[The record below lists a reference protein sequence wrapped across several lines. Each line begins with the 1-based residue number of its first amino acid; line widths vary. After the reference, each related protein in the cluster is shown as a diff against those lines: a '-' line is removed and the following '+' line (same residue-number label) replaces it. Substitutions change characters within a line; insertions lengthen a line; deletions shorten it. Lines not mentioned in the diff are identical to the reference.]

1 MNLDTSKAIKSVSYN
16 GAELQIAGRNIL
28 TVNAPTG
35 STVTATKD
43 SEVKTAVEN
52 NGVWTF
58 KGLEAGTWTITASLG
73 SYSQTYTREFVDE
86 MTVDVTYVS
95 STLNDNSWSV
105 IGEISDAGQAENW
118 WSVGDIK
125 NETLSGTWGIL
136 NVSGLTVGAYIIGFN
151 HNSGKEGTN
160 RIHFK
165 FGKIDG
171 VQAAFCDSSYNSSGS
186 GIMFHMNS
194 SNSNSGGWKNSYMRV
209 TLLGNN
215 NGPSSPLSG
224 SLMACVSAEL
234 RAALKAT
241 TKYSDN
247 TGGGSNTASYVTA
260 TTDYFWLLAE
270 FEIFGT
276 RSSANSYE
284 QYEQAQYQYYKA
296 GNAKIHYRHDAR
308 TTAVHVWLRS
318 VNASSS
324 SSFCYVNT
332 SGTAYNLHAGYSL
345 GCAPAFAA

>member
-1 MNLDTSKAIKSVSYN
+1 MANIMRLGGSGG
-16 GAELQIAGRNIL
+16 GAKGNIL
-28 TVNAPTG
+28 TVNAPAG
-35 STVTATKD
+35 STVTATKGG
-43 SEVKTAVEN
+43 EIKTAVEN

-86 MTVDVTYVS
+86 MTIDVTYVS
-95 STLNDNSWSV
+95 STLDDNSWSV

-125 NETLSGTWGIL
+125 YETLSGTWGIL

-151 HNSGKEGTN
+151 HNSSREGTN

-165 FGKIDG
+165 FGKISG
-171 VQAAFCDSSYNSSGS
+171 TQIAFCDSSYNSSGS
-186 GIMFHMNS
+186 GTMFHMNS
-194 SNSNSGGWKNSYMRV
+194 SNSNSGGWKTSYMRV
-209 TLLGNN
+209 TLLGNDK
-215 NGPSSPLSG
+215 GPSSPLSG

-234 RAALKAT
+234 RAVLKAT

-270 FEIFGT
+270 FEVFGT
-276 RSSANSYE
+276 RSNADSTE
-284 QYEQAQYQYYKA
+284 QNYQAQYQYYKA
-296 GNAKIHYRHDAR
+296 GNDKIHYRHDAR
-308 TTAVHVWLRS
+308 TTAVHTWLRS
-318 VNASSS
+318 VSATLS
-324 SSFCYVNT
+324 SSFCIVNT
-332 SGTAYNLHAGYSL
+332 GGAASRYTAYTSL

>member
-1 MNLDTSKAIKSVSYN
+1 MA
-16 GAELQIAGRNIL
+16 NIMRLGGGGGGKGNTL

-43 SEVKTAVEN
+43 GETKAAVEN
-52 NGVWTF
+52 NGVWVF

-86 MTVDVTYVS
+86 MTIDVTYVS
-95 STLNDNSWSV
+95 ATLDSNSWSI

-125 NETLSGTWGIL
+125 YETLSGTWGIL
-136 NVSGLTVGAYIIGFN
+136 NVAGLTVGAYIIGFD

-165 FGKIDG
+165 FGKISG
-171 VQAAFCDSSYNSSGS
+171 TQVTFCDSSYNSSGS
-186 GIMFHMNS
+186 GTMFHMNS
-194 SNSNSGGWKNSYMRV
+194 SSSNSGGWKSSYMRV
-209 TLLGNN
+209 TLLGNDS
-215 NGPSSPLSG
+215 GPNSPLSG

-234 RAALKAT
+234 RGVLKAT

-270 FEIFGT
+270 FEVFGT
-276 RSSANSYE
+276 RSYANSAE
-284 QYEQAQYQYYKA
+284 QNNQAQYQYYKA

-308 TTAVHVWLRS
+308 TTAVYVWLRS
-318 VNASSS
+318 VYASNSTF
-324 SSFCYVNT
+324 FCSVDT
-332 SGTAYNLHAGYSL
+332 GGTAGGTGAYYSR

>member
-1 MNLDTSKAIKSVSYN
+1 MA
-16 GAELQIAGRNIL
+16 NIMRLGGGGGSAKGNTL
-28 TVNAPTG
+28 TVNAPAG
-35 STVTATKD
+35 SAVTATKD
-43 SEVKTAVEN
+43 GEVKTAAEN
-52 NGVWTF
+52 NGVWVF

-86 MTVDVTYVS
+86 MTINVTYVS

-105 IGEISDAGQAENW
+105 IGEISDAGQAANW

-136 NVSGLTVGAYIIGFN
+136 NVSGCTVGAYIIGFD

-165 FGKIDG
+165 FGKISG
-171 VQAAFCDSSYNSSGS
+171 TQIAFCDSSYNSSGS
-186 GIMFHMNS
+186 GTMFHMNS
-194 SNSNSGGWKNSYMRV
+194 SATNSGGWNDSYMRV
-209 TLLGNN
+209 RLLGNGI
-215 NGPSSPLSG
+215 GPSSPLSG
-224 SLMACVSAEL
+224 SLMACISAEL
-234 RAALKAT
+234 RSVLKAT

-270 FEIFGT
+270 FEVFGT
-276 RSSANSYE
+276 RSYANSAE
-284 QYEQAQYQYYKA
+284 QNYQAQYQYYKA

-308 TTAVHVWLRS
+308 TTAVYAWLRS
-318 VNASSS
+318 VRASHSG
-324 SSFCYVNT
+324 SFCRVRT
-332 SGTAYNLHAGYSL
+332 DGTAHNYNANYSL

>member
-1 MNLDTSKAIKSVSYN
+1 MANIMRLGGGGGSAK
-16 GAELQIAGRNIL
+16 GNIL
-28 TVNAPTG
+28 TVNAPAG

-43 SEVKTAVEN
+43 GEVKTAAEN
-52 NGVWTF
+52 NGVWVF

-86 MTVDVTYVS
+86 MTIDVTYVS
-95 STLNDNSWSV
+95 STLDNNSWSV

-125 NETLSGTWGIL
+125 YETLSGTWGIL

-186 GIMFHMNS
+186 GTMFHMNS

-215 NGPSSPLSG
+215 SGPSSPLSG
-224 SLMACVSAEL
+224 SLMACISAEL
-234 RAALKAT
+234 RAVLKAT

-270 FEIFGT
+270 FEVFGT
-276 RSSANSYE
+276 RSYANSAE
-284 QYEQAQYQYYKA
+284 QNYQAQYQYYKA

-308 TTAVHVWLRS
+308 TTAVGTWLRS
-318 VNASSS
+318 VNAAYSDL
-324 SSFCYVNT
+324 FCYVYT
-332 SGTAYNLHAGYSL
+332 DGTANSGNASYSL

>member
-1 MNLDTSKAIKSVSYN
+1 MIIGNPITLGGGGKGNT
-16 GAELQIAGRNIL
+16 L

-35 STVTATKD
+35 STVTATNG
-43 SEVKTAVEN
+43 SETKTAVEN
-52 NGVWTF
+52 NGVWVF

-86 MTVDVTYVS
+86 MTLDVTYVS
-95 STLNDNSWSV
+95 ATLDSNSWSI

-125 NETLSGTWGIL
+125 YETLSGTWGIL
-136 NVSGLTVGAYIIGFN
+136 NVSGLTVGIYIIGFN

-165 FGKIDG
+165 FGKISG
-171 VQAAFCDSSYNSSGS
+171 TQVAFCDSSYNSSGS
-186 GIMFHMNS
+186 GAMFHMNS
-194 SNSNSGGWKNSYMRV
+194 SSSNSGGWKSSYMRV
-209 TLLGNN
+209 TLLGNDS
-215 NGPSSPLSG
+215 GPGSPLSG

-234 RAALKAT
+234 RSVLKAT

-270 FEIFGT
+270 FEVFGT
-276 RSSANSYE
+276 RSYANSAE
-284 QYEQAQYQYYKA
+284 QNNQAQYQYYKA

-308 TTAVHVWLRS
+308 TTAVGVWLRS
-318 VNASSS
+318 VYASYSS
-324 SSFCYVNT
+324 YFCRVNT
-332 SGTAYNLHAGYSL
+332 GGTAADASATASL

>member
-1 MNLDTSKAIKSVSYN
+1 MA
-16 GAELQIAGRNIL
+16 NIMRLGGGSGGGKGNTL
-28 TVNAPTG
+28 TVNAPAG

-43 SEVKTAVEN
+43 GEVKTAAEN
-52 NGVWTF
+52 NGVWVF

-86 MTVDVTYVS
+86 MTINVTYVS

-105 IGEISDAGQAENW
+105 IGEISDAGQAANW

-136 NVSGLTVGAYIIGFN
+136 NVSGLTVGAYIIGFD

-165 FGKIDG
+165 FGKISG
-171 VQAAFCDSSYNSSGS
+171 TQIAFCDSSYNSSGS
-186 GIMFHMNS
+186 GTVFHMNS
-194 SNSNSGGWKNSYMRV
+194 SATNSGGWKNSYMRV

-224 SLMACVSAEL
+224 SLMACISAEL
-234 RAALKAT
+234 RSVLKAT

-276 RSSANSYE
+276 RSYANSAE
-284 QYEQAQYQYYKA
+284 QNHQQQYQYYKA

-308 TTAVHVWLRS
+308 TTAVYAWLRS
-318 VNASSS
+318 VNASFSTL
-324 SSFCYVNT
+324 FCIVYAD
-332 SGTAYNLHAGYSL
+332 GTAYSNIANASL

>member
-1 MNLDTSKAIKSVSYN
+1 MA
-16 GAELQIAGRNIL
+16 NIMRLGGGGGSAKGNTL
-28 TVNAPTG
+28 TVNAPAG
-35 STVTATKD
+35 SAVTATKD
-43 SEVKTAVEN
+43 GEVKTAAEN
-52 NGVWTF
+52 NGVWVF

-86 MTVDVTYVS
+86 MTINVTYVS

-125 NETLSGTWGIL
+125 YETLSGTWGIL
-136 NVSGLTVGAYIIGFN
+136 SVAGLSVGAYIIGFD

-165 FGKIDG
+165 FGKISG
-171 VQAAFCDSSYNSSGS
+171 TQIAFCDSSYNSSG
-186 GIMFHMNS
+186 GGTMFHMNS
-194 SNSNSGGWKNSYMRV
+194 SNSNSGGWERSYMRV
-209 TLLGNN
+209 TLLGNDK
-215 NGPSSPLSG
+215 GPSSPLSG

-234 RAALKAT
+234 RAVLKAT

-270 FEIFGT
+270 FEVFGT
-276 RSSANSYE
+276 RSYANSAE
-284 QYEQAQYQYYKA
+284 QNYQAQYQYYKA

-308 TTAVHVWLRS
+308 TTAVYAWLRS
-318 VNASSS
+318 VRASHSG
-324 SSFCYVNT
+324 SFCRVRT
-332 SGTAYNLHAGYSL
+332 DGTAHNYNANYSL

>member
-1 MNLDTSKAIKSVSYN
+1 MA
-16 GAELQIAGRNIL
+16 NIMRLGGGSGGGKGNTL
-28 TVNAPTG
+28 TVNAPAG

-43 SEVKTAVEN
+43 GEVKTAAEN
-52 NGVWTF
+52 NGVWVF

-86 MTVDVTYVS
+86 MTINVTYVS

-105 IGEISDAGQAENW
+105 IGEISDAGQAANW

-136 NVSGLTVGAYIIGFN
+136 NVSGLTVGAYIIGFD

-165 FGKIDG
+165 FGKISG
-171 VQAAFCDSSYNSSGS
+171 TQIAFCDSSYNSSGS
-186 GIMFHMNS
+186 GTMFHMNS
-194 SNSNSGGWKNSYMRV
+194 SATNSGGWKNSYMRV

-224 SLMACVSAEL
+224 SLMACISAEL
-234 RAALKAT
+234 RSVLKAT

-276 RSSANSYE
+276 RSYANSAE
-284 QYEQAQYQYYKA
+284 QNHQQQYQYYKA

-308 TTAVHVWLRS
+308 TTAVAAWLRS
-318 VNASSS
+318 VYASNSS
-324 SSFCYVNT
+324 NFCVVY
-332 SGTAYNLHAGYSL
+332 AGGAAFYYLANYSL

>member
-1 MNLDTSKAIKSVSYN
+1 MIIGNPITLGGGGKGNT
-16 GAELQIAGRNIL
+16 L

-35 STVTATKD
+35 STVTATKGG
-43 SEVKTAVEN
+43 ETKAAVEN
-52 NGVWTF
+52 NGVWVF

-86 MTVDVTYVS
+86 MTIDVTYVS
-95 STLNDNSWSV
+95 ATLDSNSWSI

-125 NETLSGTWGIL
+125 YETLSGTWGIL
-136 NVSGLTVGAYIIGFN
+136 NVAGLTVGAYIIGFD

-165 FGKIDG
+165 FGKISG
-171 VQAAFCDSSYNSSGS
+171 TQIAFCDSSYSSSGS
-186 GIMFHMNS
+186 GTMFHMNS
-194 SNSNSGGWKNSYMRV
+194 SNSNSGGWKSSYMRV
-209 TLLGNN
+209 TLLGNDS
-215 NGPSSPLSG
+215 GPNSPLSG

-234 RAALKAT
+234 RGVLKAT

-270 FEIFGT
+270 FEVFGT
-276 RSSANSYE
+276 RSYANSAE
-284 QYEQAQYQYYKA
+284 QNNQAQYQYYKA

-308 TTAVHVWLRS
+308 TTAVYTWLRS
-318 VNASSS
+318 VLATYSDG
-324 SSFCYVNT
+324 FCRVTTGGAANGTYANT
-332 SGTAYNLHAGYSL
+332 SL

>member
-1 MNLDTSKAIKSVSYN
+1 MA
-16 GAELQIAGRNIL
+16 NIMRLGGGSGGGKGNTL
-28 TVNAPTG
+28 TVNAPAG

-43 SEVKTAVEN
+43 GEAKTAVEN
-52 NGVWTF
+52 NGVWVF

-86 MTVDVTYVS
+86 MTINVTYVS

-105 IGEISDAGQAENW
+105 IGEISDAGQATNW

-136 NVSGLTVGAYIIGFN
+136 NVSGLTVGAYIIGFD

-165 FGKIDG
+165 FGKISG
-171 VQAAFCDSSYNSSGS
+171 TQIAFCDSSYNSSGS
-186 GIMFHMNS
+186 GTMFHMNS
-194 SNSNSGGWKNSYMRV
+194 SATNSGGWKNSYMRV

-224 SLMACVSAEL
+224 SLMACISAEL
-234 RAALKAT
+234 RSVLKAT
-241 TKYSDN
+241 AKYSDN

-276 RSSANSYE
+276 RSYANSAE
-284 QYEQAQYQYYKA
+284 QNHQQQYQYYKA

-308 TTAVHVWLRS
+308 TTAVFAWLRS
-318 VNASSS
+318 VTATTSYN
-324 SSFCYVNT
+324 FCVVYT
-332 SGTAYNLHAGYSL
+332 GGTAYGSGAGYSF

>member
-1 MNLDTSKAIKSVSYN
+1 MA
-16 GAELQIAGRNIL
+16 NIMRLGGGSGGGKGNTL
-28 TVNAPTG
+28 TVNAPAG

-43 SEVKTAVEN
+43 GEVKTAAEN
-52 NGVWTF
+52 NGVWVF

-86 MTVDVTYVS
+86 MTINVTYVS

-105 IGEISDAGQAENW
+105 IGEISDAGQAANW

-136 NVSGLTVGAYIIGFN
+136 NVSGLTVGAYIIGFD

-165 FGKIDG
+165 FGKISG
-171 VQAAFCDSSYNSSGS
+171 TQIAFCDSSYNSSGS
-186 GIMFHMNS
+186 GTMFHMNS
-194 SNSNSGGWKNSYMRV
+194 SATNSGGWKNSYMRV

-224 SLMACVSAEL
+224 SLMACISAEL
-234 RAALKAT
+234 RSVLKAT

-276 RSSANSYE
+276 RSYANSAE
-284 QYEQAQYQYYKA
+284 QNHQQQYQYYKA

-308 TTAVHVWLRS
+308 TTAVYAWLRS
-318 VNASSS
+318 VYASGSYN
-324 SSFCYVNT
+324 FCIVGT
-332 SGTAYNLHAGYSL
+332 DGTALNGGANGSR

>member
-1 MNLDTSKAIKSVSYN
+1 MA
-16 GAELQIAGRNIL
+16 NIMRLGGGSGGGKGNTL
-28 TVNAPTG
+28 TVNAPAG

-43 SEVKTAVEN
+43 GEVKTAAEN
-52 NGVWTF
+52 NGVWVF

-86 MTVDVTYVS
+86 MTINVTYVS
-95 STLNDNSWSV
+95 STLNDNSWSI
-105 IGEISDAGQAENW
+105 IGEISDAGQAANW

-136 NVSGLTVGAYIIGFN
+136 NVSGLTVGAYIIGFD

-165 FGKIDG
+165 FGKISG
-171 VQAAFCDSSYNSSGS
+171 TQIAFCDSSYNSSGS
-186 GIMFHMNS
+186 GTMFHMNS
-194 SNSNSGGWKNSYMRV
+194 SGTNSGGWKNSYMRV

-215 NGPSSPLSG
+215 SGPNSPLSG
-224 SLMACVSAEL
+224 SLMACISAEL
-234 RAALKAT
+234 RSVLKAT

-276 RSSANSYE
+276 RSYANSAE
-284 QYEQAQYQYYKA
+284 QNNQQQYQYYKA

-308 TTAVHVWLRS
+308 TTAVRAWLRS
-318 VNASSS
+318 VSASFSGYFCIVITDGAATNAIANQSR
-324 SSFCYVNT
+324 
-332 SGTAYNLHAGYSL
+332 

>member
-1 MNLDTSKAIKSVSYN
+1 MANIMRLGG
-16 GAELQIAGRNIL
+16 GAAGGSGNIL
-28 TVNAPTG
+28 TVTAPTG

-43 SEVKTAVEN
+43 GEVKTTAED
-52 NGVWTF
+52 NGVWVF

-86 MTVDVTYVS
+86 MTIDVTYVS
-95 STLNDNSWSV
+95 STLDDNSWSV

-125 NETLSGTWGIL
+125 YETLSGTWGIL
-136 NVSGLTVGAYIIGFN
+136 SVAGLSVGVYIIGFN
-151 HNSGKEGTN
+151 HNSSREGTN

-165 FGKIDG
+165 FGKISG
-171 VQAAFCDSSYNSSGS
+171 TQIAFCDSSYNSSGS
-186 GIMFHMNS
+186 GTMFRMNS
-194 SNSNSGGWKNSYMRV
+194 SRSNSGGWKSSYMRV
-209 TLLGNN
+209 TLLGNDK
-215 NGPSSPLSG
+215 GPSSPLSG

-234 RAALKAT
+234 RAVLKAT

-247 TGGGSNTASYVTA
+247 TGGSSTTSSYVTA

-270 FEIFGT
+270 FEVFGT
-276 RSSANSYE
+276 RSNANSTE
-284 QYEQAQYQYYKA
+284 QHYQAQYQYYKA

-308 TTAVHVWLRS
+308 TTAVYTWLRS
-318 VNASSS
+318 VRASA
-324 SSFCYVNT
+324 SFFFCVVST
-332 SGTAYNLHAGYSL
+332 DGTANRYDADYSL

>member
-1 MNLDTSKAIKSVSYN
+1 MANIMRLGGGGGSAK
-16 GAELQIAGRNIL
+16 GNIL
-28 TVNAPTG
+28 TVNAPAG
-35 STVTATKD
+35 STVTATKGG
-43 SEVKTAVEN
+43 EIKTAVEN

-95 STLNDNSWSV
+95 STLDNNSWSV

-125 NETLSGTWGIL
+125 YETLSGTWGIL
-136 NVSGLTVGAYIIGFN
+136 SVAGLSVGVYIIGFN
-151 HNSGKEGTN
+151 HNSSREGTN

-165 FGKIDG
+165 FGKISG
-171 VQAAFCDSSYNSSGS
+171 TQIAFCDISYNSSGS
-186 GIMFHMNS
+186 GTMFHMNS
-194 SNSNSGGWKNSYMRV
+194 SNSNRGGWKTSYMRV
-209 TLLGNN
+209 TLLGNDK
-215 NGPSSPLSG
+215 GPSSPLSG

-234 RAALKAT
+234 RAVLKAT

-247 TGGGSNTASYVTA
+247 NGNAANTSGSVTA

-270 FEIFGT
+270 FEVFGT
-276 RSSANSYE
+276 RSYANSTE
-284 QYEQAQYQYYKA
+284 QNYQAQYQYYKA

-308 TTAVHVWLRS
+308 TTAVHAWLRS
-318 VNASSS
+318 VFASGSGH
-324 SSFCYVNT
+324 FCIVGAD
-332 SGTAYNLHAGYSL
+332 GTAYYYLANRSL

>member
-1 MNLDTSKAIKSVSYN
+1 MANIMRLGG
-16 GAELQIAGRNIL
+16 GAAGGSDNIL

-43 SEVKTAVEN
+43 GETKTAAEN
-52 NGVWTF
+52 SGVWVF

-86 MTVDVTYVS
+86 MTIDVTYVS
-95 STLNDNSWSV
+95 STLDDNSWSV

-125 NETLSGTWGIL
+125 YETLSGTWGIL
-136 NVSGLTVGAYIIGFN
+136 SVAGLSVGVYIIGFN
-151 HNSGKEGTN
+151 HNSSREGTN

-165 FGKIDG
+165 FGKISG
-171 VQAAFCDSSYNSSGS
+171 TQIAFCDSSYNSSGS
-186 GIMFHMNS
+186 GTMFHMNS
-194 SNSNSGGWKNSYMRV
+194 SNSNSGGWKTSYMRV
-209 TLLGNN
+209 TLLGNGK
-215 NGPSSPLSG
+215 GPSSPLSG

-234 RAALKAT
+234 RAVLKAT

-247 TGGGSNTASYVTA
+247 TGGDRDTASYVTA

-270 FEIFGT
+270 FEVFGT
-276 RSSANSYE
+276 RSNANSTE
-284 QYEQAQYQYYKA
+284 QNYQAQYQYYKA
-296 GNAKIHYRHDAR
+296 GNDKIHYRHDAR
-308 TTAVHVWLRS
+308 TTAVHAWLRS
-318 VNASSS
+318 VNATTST
-324 SSFCYVNT
+324 SFCIVYT
-332 SGTAYNLHAGYSL
+332 DGTASFYIAYRSL

>member
-1 MNLDTSKAIKSVSYN
+1 MA
-16 GAELQIAGRNIL
+16 NIMRLGGGSGGGKGNTL
-28 TVNAPTG
+28 TVNAPAG

-43 SEVKTAVEN
+43 GEAKTAAEN
-52 NGVWTF
+52 NGVWVF

-86 MTVDVTYVS
+86 MTINVTYVS

-105 IGEISDAGQAENW
+105 IGEISDAGQAANW

-136 NVSGLTVGAYIIGFN
+136 NVSGLTVGAYIIGFD

-165 FGKIDG
+165 FGKISG
-171 VQAAFCDSSYNSSGS
+171 TQIAFCDSSYNSSGS
-186 GIMFHMNS
+186 GTMFHMNS
-194 SNSNSGGWKNSYMRV
+194 SATNSGGWKNSYMRV

-224 SLMACVSAEL
+224 SLMACISAEL
-234 RAALKAT
+234 RSVLKAT

-270 FEIFGT
+270 FELFGT
-276 RSSANSYE
+276 RSYANSVE
-284 QYEQAQYQYYKA
+284 QNNQQQYQYYKA

-308 TTAVHVWLRS
+308 TTAVVTWLRS
-318 VNASSS
+318 VYASYSNGFCIVNAG
-324 SSFCYVNT
+324 
-332 SGTAYNLHAGYSL
+332 GTANGYAAAYSL

>member
-1 MNLDTSKAIKSVSYN
+1 MA
-16 GAELQIAGRNIL
+16 NIMRLGGGGGSGKGNTL

-35 STVTATKD
+35 STVTATNG
-43 SEVKTAVEN
+43 SETKTAVEN
-52 NGVWTF
+52 SGVWVF

-86 MTVDVTYVS
+86 MTIDVTYVS
-95 STLNDNSWSV
+95 ATLDSNSWSV
-105 IGEISDAGQAENW
+105 IGEISDAGQAESW

-125 NETLSGTWGIL
+125 YETLSGTWGIL
-136 NVSGLTVGAYIIGFN
+136 NVSGLTVGIYIIGFN
-151 HNSGKEGTN
+151 HNSGKEGAN

-165 FGKIDG
+165 FGKISG
-171 VQAAFCDSSYNSSGS
+171 TQIAFCDSSYNSSGS
-186 GIMFHMNS
+186 GTMFHMNS

-215 NGPSSPLSG
+215 NGPNSPLSG
-224 SLMACVSAEL
+224 SLMACISAEL
-234 RAALKAT
+234 RGVLKAT

-270 FEIFGT
+270 FEVFGT
-276 RSSANSYE
+276 RSYANSAE
-284 QYEQAQYQYYKA
+284 QNNQAQYQYYKA

-308 TTAVHVWLRS
+308 TTAVYAWLRS
-318 VNASSS
+318 VYATHSYL
-324 SSFCYVNT
+324 FCGVDT
-332 SGTAYNLHAGYSL
+332 DGTAYGYIGYNSR

>member
-1 MNLDTSKAIKSVSYN
+1 MA
-16 GAELQIAGRNIL
+16 NIMRLGGGSGGGKGNTL
-28 TVNAPTG
+28 TVNAPAG

-43 SEVKTAVEN
+43 GEVKTAAEN
-52 NGVWTF
+52 NGVWVF

-86 MTVDVTYVS
+86 MTVNVTYVS

-125 NETLSGTWGIL
+125 YETLSGTWGIL
-136 NVSGLTVGAYIIGFN
+136 SVAGLSVGVYIIGFN
-151 HNSGKEGTN
+151 HNSSREGTN

-165 FGKIDG
+165 FGKISG
-171 VQAAFCDSSYNSSGS
+171 TQIAFCDSSYNSSGS
-186 GIMFHMNS
+186 GTMFHMNS
-194 SNSNSGGWKNSYMRV
+194 SNSNSGGWKSSYMRV
-209 TLLGNN
+209 TLLGNDK
-215 NGPSSPLSG
+215 GPSSPLSG

-234 RAALKAT
+234 RAVLKAT

-270 FEIFGT
+270 FEVFGT
-276 RSSANSYE
+276 RSYANSTE
-284 QYEQAQYQYYKA
+284 QNCQAQYQYYKA

-308 TTAVHVWLRS
+308 TTAVYTWLRS
-318 VNASSS
+318 VSATNS
-324 SSFCYVNT
+324 SSFCRVYT
-332 SGTAYNLHAGYSL
+332 DGTANHGYASNSR